1 VGVPDY
7 PHNNGDDSHFNA
19 SLFPAKEV
27 VLTINLSQKRIA
39 VGNRSHGTQSS
50 TIIVRGLAT
59 GEVDLKATWKVL
71 WQEFATGA
79 LLGGIY
85 GLLLGAFAKFR
96 FPSVE
101 VGGIQLVW
109 QFPIVVGIS
118 ICVNMTIAAT
128 VGTII
133 PICFKRIRVDPAI
146 ATGPFVTTSID
157 VLGILSYFIVAR
169 VLLFQ

>member
-1 VGVPDY
+1 
-7 PHNNGDDSHFNA
+7 
-19 SLFPAKEV
+19 V

-101 VGGIQLVW
+101 VGGIQFGVAIPHRRWDINLCQHDHRRHRW
-109 QFPIVVGIS
+109 HHYPYMFQAHPRRPRHSDRS
-118 ICVNMTIAAT
+118 IRHHLN
-128 VGTII
+128 
-133 PICFKRIRVDPAI
+133 
-146 ATGPFVTTSID
+146 
-157 VLGILSYFIVAR
+157 
-169 VLLFQ
+169 